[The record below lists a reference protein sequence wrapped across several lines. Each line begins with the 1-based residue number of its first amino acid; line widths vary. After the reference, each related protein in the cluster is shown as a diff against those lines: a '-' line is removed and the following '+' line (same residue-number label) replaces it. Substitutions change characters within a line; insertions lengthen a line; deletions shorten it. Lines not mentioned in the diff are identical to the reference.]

1 MRVQNAVAAVRA
13 FAAEGELGALAIEFR
28 APLNQFIDALG
39 GVLHQYFGGF
49 GIAQAIAG
57 LQRVLEVETDFVF
70 VAECGRNAALG
81 PLRIRF
87 SDLALG
93 QHENRACTCQ
103 FNRGTQ
109 PGNSGA
115 NHKEIGS
122 GRRRLHRSKMVSR
135 GGPVAARMI
144 TL

>member
-1 MRVQNAVAAVRA
+1 LKVKAD
-13 FAAEGELGALAIEFR
+13 L
-28 APLNQFIDALG
+28 
-39 GVLHQYFGGF
+39 
-49 GIAQAIAG
+49 
-57 LQRVLEVETDFVF
+57 VF
-70 VAECGRNAALG
+70 VAECGRDAALG

-87 SDLALG
+87 GDLTLG
-93 QHENRACTCQ
+93 EPENRSCTCQ
-103 FNRGTQ
+103 LNRSTQ

-122 GRRRLHRSKMVSR
+122 RRRRLHRSKMVSR